1 MPPAVG
7 SFDGDDHVVVVA
19 HQGCSMQ
26 QNPEFL
32 GFAREAIDEGILDL
46 RAGNQQEEALDAA
59 ARIQVGASSVDG
71 TRLGHQPRYRKPC
84 AAPVS
89 RRLRAKSLYLQAKLH
104 PWPYSLG
111 TDGR

>member
-1 MPPAVG
+1 
-7 SFDGDDHVVVVA
+7 
-19 HQGCSMQ
+19 MQ
-26 QNPEFL
+26 QNPESL
-32 GFAREAIDEGILDL
+32 GFAREAIDERILDL
-46 RAGNQQEEALDAA
+46 RAANHQEEAPGAA
-59 ARIQVGASSVDG
+59 ARNQVGASSVDG
-71 TRLGHQPRYRKPC
+71 AWLGHQPRYRKPC